1 MLSEEIRART
11 LARFEEHRRAWDANP
26 ALRGL
31 YADWYSR
38 VARALP
44 PETLGERVELGS
56 GPGFSRSFIPALVLT
71 DLVKAPW
78 HDREVSAD
86 TLPYGDGSLGALVL
100 FDVLHHLPAPGRFF
114 AEATRVLRIGGR
126 AVMCE
131 PYVGPLSYP
140 VYKFLHDEA
149 LDMGVDPLRE
159 EPEGTARDPFASN
172 QAIPTLLFG
181 RSLAA
186 FRRAFPGLTLQ
197 CLEYLSGPSYPASGG
212 FRRRPLL
219 PLPLWRVLR
228 RMEAT
233 LPESWFRFIGFRIL
247 VVLERNSA
255 VPTRGLVPS

>member
-126 AVMCE
+126 AVMRE

-149 LDMGVDPLRE
+149 LDMGVDPFRRARGNRAGPLRF
-159 EPEGTARDPFASN
+159 EPSHPDVALRPQPCRLS
-172 QAIPTLLFG
+172 
-181 RSLAA
+181 
-186 FRRAFPGLTLQ
+186 RAFPGLTLQ
-197 CLEYLSGPSYPASGG
+197 CLEYLSGPATPRLADSDETTSAVA
-212 FRRRPLL
+212 PLESL
-219 PLPLWRVLR
+219 AQRGR
-228 RMEAT
+228 T
-233 LPESWFRFIGFRIL
+233 LPNHG
-247 VVLERNSA
+247 SA
-255 VPTRGLVPS
+255 